1 MFFSYARCIMVCV
14 IKQLRDLCI
23 DKPTYSKVKTA
34 NVNPNISQR
43 MRFGQ
48 ISTSVI
54 GEGRRRTVAD
64 INKIPIELRPKPS
77 IIVPLTNF

>member
-1 MFFSYARCIMVCV
+1 MVFI

-23 DKPTYSKVKTA
+23 DKPSYLKVKTA

-48 ISTSVI
+48 ISTSI
-54 GEGRRRTVAD
+54 TAERRQRTVMD

-77 IIVPLTNF
+77 IIIPLTNF